1 MRPSS
6 TSGIGGASGFARG
19 TIRRWYDKA
28 WCDFTFTDDDY
39 FNPWL
44 ASRWLA
50 FWVDLML
57 QEANGDMDLVV
68 RVYNWGIGAG
78 A

>member
-1 MRPSS
+1 MTRR
-6 TSGIGGASGFARG
+6 GA
-19 TIRRWYDKA
+19 TL
-28 WCDFTFTDDDY
+28 TFTDDDY

-78 A
+78 RVMGRVKAT

>member
-1 MRPSS
+1 MTRR
-6 TSGIGGASGFARG
+6 GA
-19 TIRRWYDKA
+19 TL
-28 WCDFTFTDDDY
+28 TFTDDDY

-57 QEANGDMDLVV
+57 QERMETWIWRFVCTTGHRAS
-68 RVYNWGIGAG
+68 A
-78 A
+78 

>member
-1 MRPSS
+1 MTRR
-6 TSGIGGASGFARG
+6 GA
-19 TIRRWYDKA
+19 TL
-28 WCDFTFTDDDY
+28 TFTDDDY